1 MNETTKTE
9 LEKKLAKMPEPLP
22 QYIAWQLDR
31 IGELGQTTAEE
42 LINGTINPMNVWGSI
57 IGKARKELN
66 SKSGAI
72 ISTTVFK
79 WLCEELHIDGVVPK
93 SDFMQF
99 CSELQSGAPAP
110 APVSESNGLDFDAL
124 FD

>member
-1 MNETTKTE
+1 MNENTKIE
-9 LEKKLAKMPEPLP
+9 LEKKLAKMPAPLP

-42 LINGTINPMNVWGSI
+42 LINGTIDPLNVWNNI
-57 IGKARKELN
+57 IGKARKKLGGN
-66 SKSGAI
+66 GGAI
-72 ISTTVFK
+72 ISTTIFEWTCK
-79 WLCEELHIDGVVPK
+79 ELHIDGVVSK
-93 SDFMQF
+93 GDFMQF

>member
-1 MNETTKTE
+1 MNEITKTE
-9 LEKKLAKMPEPLP
+9 LEKKLTKMPEPLP

-42 LINGTINPMNVWGSI
+42 LINGTINPMNVWSNI
-57 IGKARKELN
+57 IGKARKKLDGKN
-66 SKSGAI
+66 GAV
-72 ISTTVFK
+72 ISTTIFE
-79 WLCEELHIDGVVPK
+79 WTCEELYIDGVVPK
-93 SDFMQF
+93 DDFMQF

-110 APVSESNGLDFDAL
+110 APVSESNGLDFDTL